1 MIKEDALTKL
11 WPFLLFHLLQLRFL
25 FFSLILFLH
34 VSTILNSCNY
44 DPSIPIIAAGVIV
57 DGICVDVRSV

>member
-44 DPSIPIIAAGVIV
+44 YPSIPIIAAGVIV